1 MIDAHKVGLEVY
13 AADFAND
20 NLFSYDYS
28 YDPLA
33 EYLQFTDKGN
43 FSVDGVLSDYPIT
56 PASAIGTSK
65 LPLLNMF

>member
-1 MIDAHKVGLEVY
+1 MTDAHKARLEVY

-20 NLFSYDYS
+20 NLFSYNYS

-33 EYLQFTDKGN
+33 EYLQFTDKGD

-56 PASAIGTSK
+56 PASAIGTST